1 MVYIFL
7 CAFLMVSTWR
17 FWSAKSI
24 DFRNRQASRLFVLFA
39 PILAAIW
46 YFHRYVLFVIAVT
59 YMISGVILQAHLCLP
74 APQSRAASCSAA
86 GGTGAS

>member
-24 DFRNRQASRLFVLFA
+24 DMSNRRASRLFVLFA
-39 PILAAIW
+39 PVLAAIW
-46 YFHRYVLFVIAVT
+46 FFHRYVLFIIALS
-59 YMISGVILQAHLCLP
+59 YMISGVFFRLTYAFRR
-74 APQSRAASCSAA
+74 SSAA
-86 GGTGAS
+86 PHPAVGEL